1 MNPKLVEFKEYLSE
15 LLDEYNF
22 AAKRIIRYEYKAGG
36 YGFLHV
42 GGYYEASIFLYPDR
56 IKYFIE
62 TSDYTVSRG
71 EVFIKDK
78 DDIRREILGIIE
90 KIKKADR
97 VL

>member
-1 MNPKLVEFKEYLSE
+1 MNPKLIEFQEYLSN

-22 AAKRIIRYEYKAGG
+22 AASQVIRYEYKAGA

-42 GGYYEASIFLYPDR
+42 GGYYDASIFLHPDR

-71 EVFIKDK
+71 EVFIKNR
-78 DDIRREILGIIE
+78 DDIRRELPGIIE

-97 VL
+97 V